1 MVAGVRQLWMAKPSG
16 SKNGRGIKVLADP
29 LADAPRKEGI
39 LIQRYVHPPYLV
51 GGLKVS
57 RFLAW
62 IGAACLRECVHGA
75 SITRRTWRVAS
86 ATAAAASASGGGEP
100 PACGSVRRGDIFIAQ
115 DGSGVVSLQ
124 IELRRHA
131 PAAAAL
137 SGWARVHVAAGP
149 EGGVLTLVIEQPLT
163 ARAAAPA
170 AEQVRTS
177 RVHAPSRWCGV
188 CGTRCDHD
196 QSRRWHG

>member
-62 IGAACLRECVHGA
+62 IGAACLRERVHGA
-75 SITRRTWRVAS
+75 SITRRAVPWGGGLQSSMRLYVVCTDLDPLRLYVYDEAMVYFSGVPFNAS
-86 ATAAAASASGGGEP
+86 ADPHALAGQLRPFGG
-100 PACGSVRRGDIFIAQ
+100 
-115 DGSGVVSLQ
+115 
-124 IELRRHA
+124 
-131 PAAAAL
+131 
-137 SGWARVHVAAGP
+137 RV
-149 EGGVLTLVIEQPLT
+149 
-163 ARAAAPA
+163 
-170 AEQVRTS
+170 
-177 RVHAPSRWCGV
+177 
-188 CGTRCDHD
+188 D
-196 QSRRWHG
+196 

>member
-62 IGAACLRECVHGA
+62 IGAACLRERVHGA
-75 SITRRTWRVAS
+75 SITRRAVPGGAASSPRCGSTWSARTSTRCGSTSTTRPWCTSPACRSTHRPIPTLWRVSCAPL
-86 ATAAAASASGGGEP
+86 AA
-100 PACGSVRRGDIFIAQ
+100 
-115 DGSGVVSLQ
+115 
-124 IELRRHA
+124 
-131 PAAAAL
+131 
-137 SGWARVHVAAGP
+137 
-149 EGGVLTLVIEQPLT
+149 VLTEMYL
-163 ARAAAPA
+163 
-170 AEQVRTS
+170 
-177 RVHAPSRWCGV
+177 CGV
-188 CGTRCDHD
+188 RSFGPK
-196 QSRRWHG
+196 SY